1 MHTYIHKYSQ
11 TTRHTYIHTYI
22 ITLTYMHRYVSK
34 RDEEDMERKED
45 GEEGADVKRHLG
57 SHMRSYV

>member
-1 MHTYIHKYSQ
+1 
-11 TTRHTYIHTYI
+11 
-22 ITLTYMHRYVSK
+22 MHRYVSK